1 MRELSAPLPVGM
13 KRPSKP
19 RSNTEETV
27 KTEGLKQ
34 KPNQCITKFICI
46 YIYIYTH
53 SHTYIYRDIHK
64 HIDKHVI
71 YLFQICFS
79 KLLNSIFFS
88 YIHFVVEK
96 LQKILDLN
104 YIFRGHKFFSFKT
117 LSCSSYLFKKENF
130 NRKKSGLYQNI

>member
-1 MRELSAPLPVGM
+1 MH
-13 KRPSKP
+13 
-19 RSNTEETV
+19 
-27 KTEGLKQ
+27 
-34 KPNQCITKFICI
+34 I

-53 SHTYIYRDIHK
+53 PHTYIYRDIHK

-96 LQKILDLN
+96 WQKTLDLD
-104 YIFRGHKFFSFKT
+104 YIFRGHKFL
-117 LSCSSYLFKKENF
+117 LSRFFHALVTYL
-130 NRKKSGLYQNI
+130 RKRILIEKNQGCIKISN